1 MHQVASQARSLSI
14 ERVVFFQPR
23 TFAEDNYQTTTGHEQ
38 QWVPWAALF
47 LAPLARNMGLKV
59 NLIDARVEPTKW
71 VEHISALG
79 PTDLLAVSVMTGHA
93 IRDSVRAS
101 KIARNCG
108 SKVIWGGPHVSL
120 FPTETLEQAPV
131 DAVISGFG
139 YIPFTHLLMSV
150 GEDKWPQQNEIGLL
164 VKSTNTL
171 DKHHTPSKYVQVPL
185 DTLPRPYLD
194 LVEDWAPYLNPD
206 VAIASRTINLITSE
220 GCTRSCTYCS
230 EPRMSASTWL
240 TRDLSHMVAVAK
252 DLCARSGANGVK
264 LHDPNFFHDMS
275 RAQQFSRLFAEKISL
290 PWAATMHP
298 SDLDHASSNYLD
310 QLASDGLVRVLVG
323 LESPDPAIVRLAG
336 KQYDPTGIPE
346 LAKKLAKAR
355 IRGMFTFIVGWP
367 DADPAH
373 YSRTIESAFGIRDI
387 WEEHQAK
394 IHFLEPWPGTPI
406 YRLLSRR
413 GFCFPQTLH
422 EWANIDYY
430 QAKYAM
436 IHDPER
442 LHEIRNANRRL
453 SPYVNA

>member
-1 MHQVASQARSLSI
+1 MSNIDWWNYKTEKGPWSDPYYRGPRRSCTTFWGSSLTMHQVASQAGSLSI

-59 NLIDARVEPTKW
+59 NLIDARVEHTKW

-120 FPTETLEQAPV
+120 FPTETLEQALV

-150 GEDKWPQQNEIGLL
+150 REDKWPQQNEIGLL

-194 LVEDWAPYLNPD
+194 LVGVHPETAF
-206 VAIASRTINLITSE
+206 
-220 GCTRSCTYCS
+220 
-230 EPRMSASTWL
+230 
-240 TRDLSHMVAVAK
+240 LSDRK
-252 DLCARSGANGVK
+252 
-264 LHDPNFFHDMS
+264 
-275 RAQQFSRLFAEKISL
+275 
-290 PWAATMHP
+290 W
-298 SDLDHASSNYLD
+298 
-310 QLASDGLVRVLVG
+310 
-323 LESPDPAIVRLAG
+323 
-336 KQYDPTGIPE
+336 
-346 LAKKLAKAR
+346 
-355 IRGMFTFIVGWP
+355 
-367 DADPAH
+367 
-373 YSRTIESAFGIRDI
+373 
-387 WEEHQAK
+387 
-394 IHFLEPWPGTPI
+394 
-406 YRLLSRR
+406 
-413 GFCFPQTLH
+413 
-422 EWANIDYY
+422 
-430 QAKYAM
+430 
-436 IHDPER
+436 
-442 LHEIRNANRRL
+442 
-453 SPYVNA
+453 